1 MIVLLTSDDIKFI
14 FEDLVDFFPSEYT
27 ALKRLQ
33 EGKRNFPQV
42 VVNLLEDKEIYYRG
56 VGNFLDAENSVQGY
70 MTLNHIVLDIY
81 TKDTDD
87 DSFYTSGNK
96 SGDVEAREKIQEL
109 RERISTN
116 WQASMDGTIL
126 QPIIVNKLSGIFTAK
141 REHRYQLIVKLITPV
156 TWTKTDETVYASY
169 FGCILKEDTT
179 EYVEYIDTRV
189 IEE

>member
-1 MIVLLTSDDIKFI
+1 MLTSDDIKFI
-14 FEDLVDFFPSEYT
+14 FSDLEDFFPSEYI

-56 VGNFLDAENSVQGY
+56 VGNFLDAPNNIQGY
-70 MTLNHIVLDIY
+70 MTLNHIVVDIY

-96 SGDVEAREKIQEL
+96 SGDQEAREKIQNL
-109 RERISTN
+109 RERISKN
-116 WQASMDGTIL
+116 WQSSMDGTIL
-126 QPIIVNKLSGIFTAK
+126 QPIIINRLSGILTGK

-156 TWTKTDETVYASY
+156 TWDKTDYTVFASY
-169 FGCILKEDTT
+169 FACILKEDTT
-179 EYVEYIDTRV
+179 EYIEYIDTRV